1 MFSRKPLSPQ
11 QFCLLAGLLAVA
23 PANAATRGLLS
34 QPKAENSPD
43 VSIEMVPAHA
53 ATRGLLSQ
61 ARTED
66 SSDVSI
72 DMTAGRT
79 VDVGTEMLFR
89 VSVAKPG
96 YIMLVDIDSQG
107 KMTQIYP
114 RAELLSRFN
123 KPDINLVK
131 PGDHL
136 QIPSDEQKQQGFKYV
151 VSPPTGSSAVVVI
164 LSEKRVQLL
173 DLPDLPQ
180 DVKTQADVIN
190 ALSKWMEEL
199 RIPDATGKLV
209 QTNWSIAVKPYS
221 IK

>member
-1 MFSRKPLSPQ
+1 M
-11 QFCLLAGLLAVA
+11 LLAVA

-34 QPKAENSPD
+34 QPKPENSSD
-43 VSIEMVPAHA
+43 VWIEMVPAHA

-66 SSDVSI
+66 SSEVSI
-72 DMTAGRT
+72 EMPAGRT

-107 KMTQIYP
+107 KMSQIYP
-114 RAELLSRFN
+114 RPELLSRFN
-123 KPDINLVK
+123 RSDINLVK
-131 PGDHL
+131 PGDQI

-180 DVKTQADVIN
+180 GVKTQADVIN
-190 ALSKWMEEL
+190 TLSKWMENL

-221 IK
+221 IQ